1 MTPNITVSY
10 MAEQINRG
18 RLDGLAARG
27 WLADEAAA
35 KRSRAT
41 GPAQASAI
49 LGAALVRL
57 GERIQGTALLL
68 ALWLIAP
75 HSPNGDRG

>member
-1 MTPNITVSY
+1 MISNLTVGY

-27 WLADEAAA
+27 WLADQAAA
-35 KRSRAT
+35 TSSRAT
-41 GPAQASAI
+41 APAQARGK

-57 GERIQGTALLL
+57 GTWLQGTARTADAPADPA
-68 ALWLIAP
+68 ALPA
-75 HSPNGDRG
+75 R